1 MLPIVLSNNCDGYVY
16 YDRIV
21 DANTAEQFTDMPM
34 NGSRSATDFVF
45 EKDSKGIEYLHYA
58 GNTMISEDGLKNLPA
73 KKSYTVQ
80 ISRKNGYAKWF
91 RVGTKTADRKLRIR
105 LPEGIDAMAAVYDS
119 NGTCQYD
126 SYVSSKRAVTL
137 PEDGYVVFAGAPGA
151 SVQVTIR

>member
-1 MLPIVLSNNCDGYVY
+1 
-16 YDRIV
+16 
-21 DANTAEQFTDMPM
+21 
-34 NGSRSATDFVF
+34 
-45 EKDSKGIEYLHYA
+45 
-58 GNTMISEDGLKNLPA
+58 MISEDGLKNLPA

-80 ISRKNGYAKWF
+80 ISRKDGYAKWF